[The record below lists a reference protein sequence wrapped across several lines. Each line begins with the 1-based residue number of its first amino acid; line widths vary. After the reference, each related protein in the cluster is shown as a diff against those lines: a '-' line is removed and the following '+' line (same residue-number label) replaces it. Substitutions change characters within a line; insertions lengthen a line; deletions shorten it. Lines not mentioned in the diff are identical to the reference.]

1 MNRYEKNLMFN
12 VTVMKVLYVI
22 IVFVNIFVSQK
33 KGVLISLNL
42 LQIALCFAWFFGLL
56 GGLGYF
62 GQRLPIIPLGIIRL
76 LEVLYYGVLRS
87 RMNWWVFVIQVMLD
101 IIYFTFL
108 LFDKSNYAYEK
119 EVAVNGIETNGSK

>member
-22 IVFVNIFVSQK
+22 IVFVNIFISQK
-33 KGVLISLNL
+33 KGVFFSLNIF
-42 LQIALCFAWFFGLL
+42 QIILCVAWFFGLL

-62 GQRLPIIPLGIIRL
+62 GQKLPIIPLGIIRV
-76 LEVLYYGVLRS
+76 LEALYYGLLRGKL
-87 RMNWWVFVIQVMLD
+87 NWWVFAIQVMLD

-119 EVAVNGIETNGSK
+119 EGAVDGVKTHEFE

>member
-12 VTVMKVLYVI
+12 VTVMKVLYVV
-22 IVFVNIFVSQK
+22 IVFVNIFISQK
-33 KGVLISLNL
+33 KGVFFSLNIF
-42 LQIALCFAWFFGLL
+42 QIVLCVTWFFGLL

-62 GQRLPIIPLGIIRL
+62 GQKIPIIPLGIIRV
-76 LEVLYYGVLRS
+76 LEALYYGLLRGKL
-87 RMNWWVFVIQVMLD
+87 NWWVFAIQVMLD

-119 EVAVNGIETNGSK
+119 EEAVDGVKTHGFE